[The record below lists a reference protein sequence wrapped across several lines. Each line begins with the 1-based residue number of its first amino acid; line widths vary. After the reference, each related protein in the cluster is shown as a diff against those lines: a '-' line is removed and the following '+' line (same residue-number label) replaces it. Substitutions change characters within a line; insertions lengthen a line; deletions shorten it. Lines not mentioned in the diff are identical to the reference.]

1 MGRQSLSASSPFRT
15 RYVAGKRQ
23 ADVRVATAFRLRA
36 LFGHELPRFDITADG
51 TSPEPF
57 GFEPFSDHGK
67 RFTGRNSHEG
77 SPQPFGFEP
86 FSDLS
91 GGDTSVFRLEVAT
104 AFRLRALFGLT
115 KSNGG
120 VGANHLG
127 RQSLSA
133 SSPFRT
139 GGNR

>member
-51 TSPEPF
+51 TSPQPF
-57 GFEPFSDHGK
+57 GFEPFSDRK
-67 RFTGRNSHEG
+67 APTTIWNETTK

-86 FSDLS
+86 FSDS
-91 GGDTSVFRLEVAT
+91 GRYYSFILNILQECFGMGIF
-104 AFRLRALFGLT
+104 LFMN
-115 KSNGG
+115 K
-120 VGANHLG
+120 
-127 RQSLSA
+127 R
-133 SSPFRT
+133 
-139 GGNR
+139 